1 MVDFYSKEDIHFTKT
16 LLLDKC
22 KENAIRLKKYN
33 VDSARLDCRDI
44 INKLNEVGVDC
55 PIFVA
60 QDVGKLPLATPDTFD
75 LAKISKNICE
85 VMKIDENVVSS
96 FTALSCLQNDFQ
108 AVIQICAKI
117 DGLVRDISDVK
128 LAISKRLRNVIS
140 DTSTSDDDDVF
151 SETDTDD
158 DTTTIS
164 VIQTRENV
172 ATTTGAEEVATTTV
186 AEEVGMSNGTEDP
199 RTHNAD
205 GPGNRKQQKV
215 QHPVLR
221 LTDRP
226 VSMASWLK
234 EDGYTMVESNKSG
247 NKHKSVF
254 VNPSRQKFREDIKLK
269 AVKFQRY
276 ANYNRNNGYSRCDHG
291 QCEVFVS
298 RLDPQTTPRNVCQ
311 ILISRFNKSL
321 KVEQIKARFDTYASF
336 KIFAPK
342 YMKRELLN
350 KYNWDDSGDIYVRE
364 FITKSTSY
372 KSLY

>member
-1 MVDFYSKEDIHFTKT
+1 M
-16 LLLDKC
+16 
-22 KENAIRLKKYN
+22 
-33 VDSARLDCRDI
+33 
-44 INKLNEVGVDC
+44 
-55 PIFVA
+55 
-60 QDVGKLPLATPDTFD
+60 
-75 LAKISKNICE
+75 
-85 VMKIDENVVSS
+85 
-96 FTALSCLQNDFQ
+96 
-108 AVIQICAKI
+108 
-117 DGLVRDISDVK
+117 
-128 LAISKRLRNVIS
+128 RNVIS

-151 SETDTDD
+151 SETGTDD
-158 DTTTIS
+158 DTIS
-164 VIQTRENV
+164 VIQTTENV
-172 ATTTGAEEVATTTV
+172 ATTTGAEEVAMTTV

-199 RTHNAD
+199 TTHNAD

-234 EDGYTMVESNKSG
+234 EDGYTMVEGNKSE

-254 VNPSRQKFREDIKLK
+254 VNSSRQKFSEDIKLK
-269 AVKFQRY
+269 AVKFQRF
-276 ANYNRNNGYSRCDHG
+276 ANYNRNNGYSRGDHG

-311 ILISRFNKSL
+311 FLRSRFNKSL

-364 FITKSTSY
+364 FITKSASY
-372 KSLY
+372 KSQY

>member
-1 MVDFYSKEDIHFTKT
+1 
-16 LLLDKC
+16 
-22 KENAIRLKKYN
+22 
-33 VDSARLDCRDI
+33 
-44 INKLNEVGVDC
+44 
-55 PIFVA
+55 
-60 QDVGKLPLATPDTFD
+60 
-75 LAKISKNICE
+75 
-85 VMKIDENVVSS
+85 MKIEENVVSS

-108 AVIQICAKI
+108 AVIQNCAKI

-128 LAISKRLRNVIS
+128 LAVSKRVRNVIS

-151 SETDTDD
+151 SKTDTDD

-164 VIQTRENV
+164 VIQTTENV

-199 RTHNAD
+199 TTHNAD

-221 LTDRP
+221 LTGRP

-234 EDGYTMVESNKSG
+234 EDGYTMVVGNKSE
-247 NKHKSVF
+247 NKHKSVY
-254 VNPSRQKFREDIKLK
+254 VNSSRQKFSEDIKLK

-276 ANYNRNNGYSRCDHG
+276 ANYNRNNGYSRGDYG

-298 RLDPQTTPRNVCQ
+298 RLEPQTTPRNVCQ
-311 ILISRFNKSL
+311 FLRSRFNKSL

-336 KIFAPK
+336 KIFTPK
-342 YMKRELLN
+342 YMKR
-350 KYNWDDSGDIYVRE
+350 
-364 FITKSTSY
+364 SY
-372 KSLY
+372 